1 MWKCKTCGCQNP
13 DTCAACR
20 MCKAAAPNYS
30 IPNNTT
36 SNFTKPSYTAPGYT
50 EQNRFGHESAP
61 KFCGR
66 CGRQLEPGLTVCR
79 YCAGAEESRKSHPST
94 KSNNNVVVIVAAA
107 IVCIAAVL
115 LLPRL
120 LGGYQPSQSVQEPQT
135 VQEPQFEQ
143 NPPAPKQEEAQ
154 EVKSLTSLCD
164 AILLDDNIRFL
175 GLSFSEVEQTLGGV
189 SQVLFDVN
197 GANRII
203 FEHSQDHRF
212 DFGELVVPTEYWY
225 TWTSEDFYV
234 EYEHWQLDDMDTF
247 RDGDDCDS
255 VEISIANLY
264 REWINQ
270 PSVLTPS
277 MIETNPDFDPSNP
290 EEFLSW
296 VESLKQQ
303 GMSHY
308 YGEYDAEFEY
318 KGYVFRFYWLNGD
331 GSFTDKTWCSVSR
344 ANG

>member
-13 DTCAACR
+13 DACAVCR
-20 MCKAAAPNYS
+20 MCKAAAPNYITPS
-30 IPNNTT
+30 QT
-36 SNFTKPSYTAPGYT
+36 SSSDSPPRFTDQVLYS
-50 EQNRFGHESAP
+50 HESAS

-66 CGRQLEPGLTVCR
+66 CGRPLEYGQSGCR
-79 YCAGAEESRKSHPST
+79 YCEGSVERNKTMSST
-94 KSNNNVVVIVAAA
+94 KTKSSAVIVIASVAVCLAA
-107 IVCIAAVL
+107 IL

-120 LGGYQPSQSVQEPQT
+120 FTGNQRTQSVQVPQT
-135 VQEPQFEQ
+135 VQEPQNEQ
-143 NPPAPKQEEAQ
+143 NPPAPEQEEAQ
-154 EVKSLTSLCD
+154 ELKSLTSLCD
-164 AILLDDNIRFL
+164 AILLDGNIRFL
-175 GLSFSEVEQTLGGV
+175 GLSFSEVEQTSGRV
-189 SQVLFDVN
+189 SQVLFDAN

-203 FEHSQDHRF
+203 FEHSQDYRF
-212 DFGELVVPTEYWY
+212 DFGELVVPIEYWY

-234 EYEHWQLDDMDTF
+234 EYQRWQLDGMDTF

-255 VEISIANLY
+255 VEMNIANLY
-264 REWINQ
+264 HEWINQ

-290 EEFLSW
+290 EEFLAW
-296 VESLKQQ
+296 VELLKQQ

-318 KGYVFRFYWLNGD
+318 KGYVLRFYWINGD

-344 ANG
+344 TDG

>member
-30 IPNNTT
+30 TSSQTPSNYSTT
-36 SNFTKPSYTAPGYT
+36 RFTEHSKSS
-50 EQNRFGHESAP
+50 HESAS

-66 CGRQLEPGLTVCR
+66 CGRPLEYGQSSCLLCEGTVER
-79 YCAGAEESRKSHPST
+79 NNTQSST
-94 KSNNNVVVIVAAA
+94 TAKSNAA
-107 IVCIAAVL
+107 IVIAAVAVCLAAIL

-120 LGGYQPSQSVQEPQT
+120 FTGNQQAQFTQAPQT
-135 VQEPQFEQ
+135 VQEPQLEQ
-143 NPPAPKQEEAQ
+143 NPPAGVPGQEEVQ
-154 EVKSLTSLCD
+154 EEKSLTYLCD
-164 AILLDDNIRFL
+164 SILLDDNIRFL
-175 GLSFSEVEQTLGGV
+175 GLPFSEVEQTLGKV

-203 FEHSQDHRF
+203 FNQSQDHRF

-234 EYEHWQLDDMDTF
+234 EYEHWQSDDMDTF
-247 RDGDDCDS
+247 RDGDECDS
-255 VEISIANLY
+255 VELSIANLY

-308 YGEYDAEFEY
+308 YGEYDAKFEY